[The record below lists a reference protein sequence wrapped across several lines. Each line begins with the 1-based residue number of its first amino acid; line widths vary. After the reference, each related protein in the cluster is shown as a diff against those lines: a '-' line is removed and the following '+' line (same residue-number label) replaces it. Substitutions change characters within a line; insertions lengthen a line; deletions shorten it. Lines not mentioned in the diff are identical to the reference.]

1 MTIQNPQIKL
11 TLFTFISCMVSQN
24 TKLCQTLSQFM
35 KNPMLQLGRDRLK
48 LYLFDILCFSFFLN
62 HTNNTWSF
70 VDLKGLV
77 EQDMQFFKKH

>member
-1 MTIQNPQIKL
+1 MTIQNPQIEL

-24 TKLCQTLSQFM
+24 TKLCQTLSQSM

-62 HTNNTWSF
+62 PSSITWNF
-70 VDLKGLV
+70 VDLRGLG
-77 EQDMQFFKKH
+77 EQDMQFKKKH